1 MPSAVFNGVVIAET
15 DDTVVVEGNHYFP
28 PESLNREFFSE
39 TPDHTTTCP
48 WKGLASYY
56 DVEVEGERAEAV
68 AWTYKEP
75 SDRASMIKD
84 HVAFYPKVKV
94 EGAPKRGFFS
104 RS

>member
-1 MPSAVFNGVVIAET
+1 MPQAVFNGVVIAEA
-15 DDTVVVEGNHYFP
+15 DETVVVEGNHYFP

-39 TPDHTTTCP
+39 TPAYNTTCP

-56 DVEVEGERAEAV
+56 DVEVNGERAEAV

-75 SDRASMIKD
+75 SDRASQIKE
-84 HVAFYPKVKV
+84 HVAFYPKVRI

-104 RS
+104 RG

>member
-84 HVAFYPKVKV
+84 HVAFYPKVKI